1 MPFVTIT
8 LIKGHSEKE
17 KREIIAG
24 CAEVVSKALQLPEDH
39 IWVRFDEFSEN
50 NAGRGGVPYSDISK
64 IEIKVEKRKKRS
76 STKIKNEGSNES
88 RTPWKTS

>member
-8 LIKGHSEKE
+8 LIEGHSEKE
-17 KREIIAG
+17 KREIISG
-24 CAEVVSKALQLPEDH
+24 CAEVVAKALQLPKDH
-39 IWVRFDEFSEN
+39 IWVRFDEFSED

-64 IEIKVEKRKKRS
+64 IEIKVEKGKKQS
-76 STKIKNEGSNES
+76 SKKVENEGSNGS